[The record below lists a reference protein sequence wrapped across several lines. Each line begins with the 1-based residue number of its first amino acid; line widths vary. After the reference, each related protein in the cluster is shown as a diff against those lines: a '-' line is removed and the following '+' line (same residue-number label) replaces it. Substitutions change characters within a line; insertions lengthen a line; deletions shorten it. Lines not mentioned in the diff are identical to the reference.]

1 MLRPLQFIV
10 GLVLLIAIEILKV
23 YFITPFPGSQRWE
36 SVEFAYFLHSNIFYF
51 RTIGWLIILFPA
63 FIFLWQGS
71 TKAKILTAAGL
82 ILYGVVFYM
91 FNFKFLADKMFYQ
104 PENKIFAES
113 SSNKIDEKNLVV
125 GVSVGS
131 ESKAYPVELIGYHHQ
146 VRDTIGGK
154 PVMVTYCTVCR
165 TGRVFSPM
173 VNGKPESFR
182 LVGMDHFNAMFEDA
196 TTQSWWRQ
204 VNGEAVAGP
213 LKGNVLNEIPSEQM
227 TLRAWLELHPDSRIM
242 QPDSVFSKRYEG
254 LKDFDEGKVESTLI
268 GRDTLSWNEKSW
280 IVGVQ
285 VGSHPRAYD
294 WNELIA
300 LRVIND
306 TISALPVVVAIES
319 DSATFH
325 VWERDTLTF
334 AYDKAI
340 NMLVDRQTHSKW
352 NWQGKAVEGPLQ
364 NQRLNTVQSYQEFWH
379 SWKTFRPHS
388 SKYEGG
394 KAKINVN

>member
-1 MLRPLQFIV
+1 
-10 GLVLLIAIEILKV
+10 
-23 YFITPFPGSQRWE
+23 
-36 SVEFAYFLHSNIFYF
+36 
-51 RTIGWLIILFPA
+51 
-63 FIFLWQGS
+63 
-71 TKAKILTAAGL
+71 
-82 ILYGVVFYM
+82 
-91 FNFKFLADKMFYQ
+91 MFYQ